1 MKRVLTWVGALLLA
15 LLIGIQFLSPAR
27 TNPPVT
33 REIKWDTPATRKLAQ
48 RACFDCH
55 SNMTTWPWYSHVAPV
70 SLLVVND
77 TDDGRRALNFSEW
90 DKPQRADFDDVDDKV
105 SGGEMQLQKY
115 LILHHDAKLT
125 AVETKQLLDGL
136 QATFKADPPIPRKR

>member
-77 TDDGRRALNFSEW
+77 TNDGRRALNFSEW
-90 DKPQRADFDDVDDKV
+90 DKPQRADFD
-105 SGGEMQLQKY
+105 
-115 LILHHDAKLT
+115 
-125 AVETKQLLDGL
+125 
-136 QATFKADPPIPRKR
+136 